1 MSKKALNI
9 QIDETLYDEIRAV
22 SFIRKEPIAVV
33 VRNFLRNSINE
44 QKQSTKEKMELILDT
59 NDEKKILE
67 ILAKDEWI
75 SEEDFM
81 KDNNLSYHK

>member
-9 QIDETLYDEIRAV
+9 QIDESLYDEIRAV

-33 VRNFLRNSINE
+33 VRDFLRSSIKE
-44 QKQSTKEKMELILDT
+44 QKQPIKEKMSLILDSK
-59 NDEKKILE
+59 DEKHILD
-67 ILAKDEWI
+67 ILAKDEWM

-81 KDNNLSYHK
+81 KENNLSYTK